1 MTNHL
6 LYLATVLIWG
16 STWLAITYQLGVV
29 PPEVSVAY
37 RFAIAAVT
45 LFLISALR
53 RRRLRFG
60 LRDHGRM
67 ALLGLCL
74 FSINYVLVY
83 FATVHLTSG
92 LVAVAFSTIVLMN
105 VVNGALIMRSPVE
118 RPVVL
123 SGFIGLVGIGLV
135 FWHDLGGLRAG
146 SETLAA
152 IALALLGTLVA
163 SLGNIVA
170 AGNHARRLPVLE
182 ANAFGMA
189 YGAALVAAYALLRGV
204 PFAFDTSPGYVVS
217 LLYLALI
224 GSAAAFGAYVTLLG
238 RIGPARA
245 AYASILFPIV
255 ALALSTL
262 FEGYRW
268 SPQALAG
275 VAFVSAGNVLAL
287 RLGRR
292 AAVAPMLAAAQRP
305 AQRR

>member
-29 PPEVSVAY
+29 PPEISVAY
-37 RFAIAAVT
+37 RFAIAAAA
-45 LFLISALR
+45 LFLISTLL

-74 FSINYVLVY
+74 FSVNYVLVY
-83 FATVHLTSG
+83 VATVHLTSG

-105 VVNGALIMRSPVE
+105 VLNGALIMRSPIE

-123 SGFIGLVGIGLV
+123 SGLVGLVGIGLV
-135 FWHDLGGLRAG
+135 FWHDLGDLRAG
-146 SETLAA
+146 SGTLTA

-189 YGAALVAAYALLRGV
+189 YGAALVAAYALLRGL
-204 PFAFDTSPGYVVS
+204 PFAFDTSPGYVAS

-238 RIGPARA
+238 RIGAARA
-245 AYASILFPIV
+245 AYTSVLFPIV

-262 FEGYRW
+262 YEGYRW
-268 SPQALAG
+268 SPQALVG
-275 VAFVSAGNVLAL
+275 VALVTAGNVLAL
-287 RLGRR
+287 RRGRR
-292 AAVAPMLAAAQRP
+292 AMAPPTLAAAEHP
-305 AQRR
+305 VERR